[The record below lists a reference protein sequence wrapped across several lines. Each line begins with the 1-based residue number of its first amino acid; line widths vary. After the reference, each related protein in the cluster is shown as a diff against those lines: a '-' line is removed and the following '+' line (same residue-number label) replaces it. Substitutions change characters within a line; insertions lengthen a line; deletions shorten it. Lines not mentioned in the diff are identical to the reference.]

1 MISLPKLDD
10 QNYAE
15 IVEAAKRRI
24 PVIFPEWT
32 DFNEH
37 DPGITVIE
45 LFAWLKEMQ
54 QYTLDRIP
62 DSTREAMLRLAGVQ
76 PLEAAPASVELIPA
90 APPEFLPAGSTAHSA
105 DGTEFTLTEP
115 FRRQDAQISK
125 IYMKSPGGYV
135 DVTGLSGER
144 GAVFYP
150 FGAEL
155 DCAGRYLM
163 IKLTAAQKKPKN
175 SAIRIP
181 ILV

>member
-115 FRRQDAQISK
+115 FRCQDAQISK

-135 DVTGLSGER
+135 DVTGLPGER
-144 GAVFYP
+144 A
-150 FGAEL
+150 
-155 DCAGRYLM
+155 RYSIPLARN
-163 IKLTAAQKKPKN
+163 LTAQDVT
-175 SAIRIP
+175 S
-181 ILV
+181 

>member
-62 DSTREAMLRLAGVQ
+62 DSTREAMLR
-76 PLEAAPASVELIPA
+76 
-90 APPEFLPAGSTAHSA
+90 
-105 DGTEFTLTEP
+105 
-115 FRRQDAQISK
+115 
-125 IYMKSPGGYV
+125 
-135 DVTGLSGER
+135 
-144 GAVFYP
+144 
-150 FGAEL
+150 
-155 DCAGRYLM
+155 AGREFSRL
-163 IKLTAAQKKPKN
+163 KRLPQLW
-175 SAIRIP
+175 S
-181 ILV
+181 

>member
-62 DSTREAMLRLAGVQ
+62 DSTPRRCSGWREFSRLKR
-76 PLEAAPASVELIPA
+76 
-90 APPEFLPAGSTAHSA
+90 LPRLWS
-105 DGTEFTLTEP
+105 
-115 FRRQDAQISK
+115 
-125 IYMKSPGGYV
+125 
-135 DVTGLSGER
+135 
-144 GAVFYP
+144 
-150 FGAEL
+150 
-155 DCAGRYLM
+155 
-163 IKLTAAQKKPKN
+163 
-175 SAIRIP
+175 
-181 ILV
+181 

>member
-76 PLEAAPASVELIPA
+76 PLEAAPAAVELIPA
-90 APPEFLPAGSTAHSA
+90 APP
-105 DGTEFTLTEP
+105 DR
-115 FRRQDAQISK
+115 FRRQRERR
-125 IYMKSPGGYV
+125 SP
-135 DVTGLSGER
+135 SGR
-144 GAVFYP
+144 NGQYP
-150 FGAEL
+150 CDILFAHEGS
-155 DCAGRYLM
+155 RR
-163 IKLTAAQKKPKN
+163 KPRRRD
-175 SAIRIP
+175 SP
-181 ILV
+181 

>member
-62 DSTREAMLRLAGVQ
+62 DSTREAMLRLAGVC
-76 PLEAAPASVELIPA
+76 LLY
-90 APPEFLPAGSTAHSA
+90 T
-105 DGTEFTLTEP
+105 
-115 FRRQDAQISK
+115 
-125 IYMKSPGGYV
+125 SPSPR
-135 DVTGLSGER
+135 D
-144 GAVFYP
+144 
-150 FGAEL
+150 
-155 DCAGRYLM
+155 
-163 IKLTAAQKKPKN
+163 
-175 SAIRIP
+175 
-181 ILV
+181 

>member
-76 PLEAAPASVELIPA
+76 PLQAAPASVELIPA
-90 APPEFLPAGSTAHSA
+90 APPEFLPAFLH
-105 DGTEFTLTEP
+105 LLMQKEP
-115 FRRQDAQISK
+115 
-125 IYMKSPGGYV
+125 
-135 DVTGLSGER
+135 
-144 GAVFYP
+144 
-150 FGAEL
+150 
-155 DCAGRYLM
+155 
-163 IKLTAAQKKPKN
+163 
-175 SAIRIP
+175 
-181 ILV
+181 

>member
-76 PLEAAPASVELIPA
+76 PLEAAPAAVELIPA
-90 APPEFLPAGSTAHSA
+90 APPGISA
-105 DGTEFTLTEP
+105 CGEHGTFS
-115 FRRQDAQISK
+115 RRHRVHTDRAIPPPGRADIENLHEIS
-125 IYMKSPGGYV
+125 
-135 DVTGLSGER
+135 
-144 GAVFYP
+144 
-150 FGAEL
+150 
-155 DCAGRYLM
+155 GRL
-163 IKLTAAQKKPKN
+163 
-175 SAIRIP
+175 R
-181 ILV
+181 

>member
-10 QNYAE
+10 QNYDE

-62 DSTREAMLRLAGVQ
+62 DSTREAMLRLAGGSRGCGAD
-76 PLEAAPASVELIPA
+76 PSSAAGISACGEHGTFSRRHRVHTDRAIP
-90 APPEFLPAGSTAHSA
+90 PPGRA
-105 DGTEFTLTEP
+105 DIENLHE
-115 FRRQDAQISK
+115 IS
-125 IYMKSPGGYV
+125 
-135 DVTGLSGER
+135 
-144 GAVFYP
+144 
-150 FGAEL
+150 
-155 DCAGRYLM
+155 GRL
-163 IKLTAAQKKPKN
+163 
-175 SAIRIP
+175 R
-181 ILV
+181 